1 MKCSLCD
8 KKAVREI
15 PYMKLFLCR
24 EHFINWFN
32 QRFIKDSKKYKLFEN
47 SKKVAVAV
55 SGGKD
60 STTLLHLLNA
70 ASKQLNFEIVGLTID
85 LGIDNGTGYSRKSVE
100 IAVKNFNMAQV
111 KYKVIDLSKEY
122 NFNIDKAKYST
133 NRPVCS
139 VCGLSKRYI
148 LNAAAEEMDADT
160 LATGHNL
167 DDMAQFI
174 FSGYI
179 YGNLES
185 LARNSLINPPERG
198 YRIKKVK
205 PLFFTPESEIL
216 HYAILMGFP
225 FIYDPC
231 PYSSE
236 FGSVAQERI
245 GDMLKNME
253 AKMPGIMMNLAK
265 TFEQQ
270 IRPALHDIYSR
281 NEDVGK
287 CKLCGRPTSKGR
299 EICSFCS
306 IKNKLTNQPIDFKK
320 SDNSLLNFNGSSR

>member
-8 KKAVREI
+8 KEAVREI
-15 PYMKLFLCR
+15 PYMKMYLCR
-24 EHFINWFN
+24 EHFIEWFD
-32 QRFIKDSKKYKLFEN
+32 QRFIRDSKRYRLFEN
-47 SKKVAVAV
+47 SKRVAVAV

-60 STTLLHLLNA
+60 STTMLHLLSQ
-70 ASKQLNFEIVGLTID
+70 ASKQLNIEIVGLTID

-100 IAVKNFNMAQV
+100 TAVKNFEIAHV
-111 KYKVIDLSKEY
+111 KYKVIDLGSDY
-122 NFNIDKAKYST
+122 NFTIDKAKRGT
-133 NRPVCS
+133 NRPACS

-174 FSGYI
+174 FSGYV

-185 LARNSLINPPERG
+185 LSRNSMVNPPERG
-198 YRIKKVK
+198 YCVKKVK
-205 PLFFTPESEIL
+205 PLFFTPEGEIL
-216 HYAILMGFP
+216 HYAILRGYP

-236 FGSVAQERI
+236 FGSVSQERI
-245 GDMLKNME
+245 GDMMKSME
-253 AKMPGIMMNLAK
+253 AKMPGTMMNMVK
-265 TFEQQ
+265 TFEKQ

-281 NEDVGK
+281 DEDVGR
-287 CKLCGRPTSKGR
+287 CKLCGRPTTKDR

-306 IKNKLTNQPIDFKK
+306 IKNKLAAKQ
-320 SDNSLLNFNGSSR
+320 

>member
-8 KKAVREI
+8 KEAVREI
-15 PYMKLFLCR
+15 PYMKMYLCR
-24 EHFINWFN
+24 EHFIEWFD
-32 QRFIKDSKKYKLFEN
+32 QRFIRDSKRYRVFEN
-47 SKKVAVAV
+47 SKRVAVAV

-60 STTLLHLLNA
+60 STTMLHLLSQ
-70 ASKQLNFEIVGLTID
+70 ASKQLNVEIIGLTID

-100 IAVKNFNMAQV
+100 TAVKNFEIAHV
-111 KYKVIDLSKEY
+111 KYKVIDLGSDY
-122 NFNIDKAKYST
+122 NFTIDKAKRGT
-133 NRPVCS
+133 NRPACS

-174 FSGYI
+174 FSGYV

-185 LARNSLINPPERG
+185 LSRNSMVNPPERG
-198 YRIKKVK
+198 YRVKKVK
-205 PLFFTPESEIL
+205 PLFFTPEGEIL
-216 HYAILMGFP
+216 HYAILRGYP

-236 FGSVAQERI
+236 FGSVSQERI
-245 GDMLKNME
+245 GDMMKNME
-253 AKMPGIMMNLAK
+253 AKMPGTMMNMVK
-265 TFEQQ
+265 TFEKQ

-281 NEDVGK
+281 DEDVGR
-287 CKLCGRPTSKGR
+287 CKLCGRPTTKDR

-306 IKNKLTNQPIDFKK
+306 IKNKLATKQ
-320 SDNSLLNFNGSSR
+320 